1 MKKIFMAL
9 AAVAALVGCSK
20 ENTPMDVVAND
31 NFAINASIVL
41 DDTRVTVEGENFTD
55 VKWVAG
61 DEVTLSSKAGAS
73 AKLVAESGGD
83 TDIRFVGEGSAVADA
98 DTYYAIYPATA
109 IVDGEATIDLATQSG
124 SDAAVLVSKA
134 EGEKDV
140 AIDMAFKPANAL
152 LHVAVSGVSSLS
164 KAEFVAYDGT
174 ALPQSFTYAFESES
188 VATTGEVA
196 AYTIENP
203 LVDGFFFSLPA
214 DLNLE
219 NGYVVRLTDAS
230 GNVCSKAYNGKMFA
244 KATTTRV
251 AIDFATPSV
260 TLGAKTSYSYYAA
273 GLPATANSCAN
284 TDIFFVTGKNGESCA
299 SSYAGVQ
306 DAMISDLG
314 YEVDGTTYTYSAG
327 QVSWDKATN
336 TFCINEAPSYS
347 TAWGEKT
354 GIKAFVVVNG
364 KKYYST
370 NNLWLTGLP
379 YSYNFVNGSL
389 DAYRNAGWSTN
400 GKLRVESETLAGHSS
415 TLVLHHYRKVFST
428 TNESGFVVS
437 PKFCTPSDISVQPQ
451 IIRHAYSAGVFT
463 TNITKTGYVGA
474 VNSTTSKS
482 TTISFSDTTNNT
494 TSDATSGSGV
504 WMDSFSISPSYP
516 YISVSCCTNVKNSG
530 TYYFLYEAHF
540 RYAE

>member
-1 MKKIFMAL
+1 MAL

-109 IVDGEATIDLATQSG
+109 IVDGVATIDLAAQSG

-134 EGEKDV
+134 EGAKDT

-174 ALPQSFTYAFESES
+174 ALPQNFTYAFESES

-203 LVDGFFFSLPA
+203 SVDGFFFSLPA

-251 AIDFATPSV
+251 AIKWSTPSV
-260 TLGAKTSYSYYAA
+260 TLGAPMTSYSYYAA
-273 GLPATANSCAN
+273 GDSTTANGCAN
-284 TDIFFVTGKNGESCA
+284 NVIYFPAA
-299 SSYAGVQ
+299 SSYTNLQ
-306 DAMISDLG
+306 NAMIAEVG
-314 YEVDGTTYTYSAG
+314 YIIDGKEYVATLDTATKSFSMGNVTVSSWGAKSVEAYVKIKDGRTIKSAP
-327 QVSWDKATN
+327 ATVH
-336 TFCINEAPSYS
+336 I
-347 TAWGEKT
+347 
-354 GIKAFVVVNG
+354 
-364 KKYYST
+364 
-370 NNLWLTGLP
+370 TGLP
-379 YSYNFVNGSL
+379 YYADWRATNYSDWTYKKISDKGNYLTVDNGALGCIISPAFHIPANIDTTPSVAACTGATSAGNYDKCYMYAGTKNSSASESGSYVTIPFVAA
-389 DAYRNAGWSTN
+389 DANDPSTPLKTLGGKVTLSSSTPCCVITAKDFRLFCSTN
-400 GKLRVESETLAGHSS
+400 IYQAKIE
-415 TLVLHHYRKVFST
+415 
-428 TNESGFVVS
+428 
-437 PKFCTPSDISVQPQ
+437 
-451 IIRHAYSAGVFT
+451 
-463 TNITKTGYVGA
+463 
-474 VNSTTSKS
+474 
-482 TTISFSDTTNNT
+482 
-494 TSDATSGSGV
+494 
-504 WMDSFSISPSYP
+504 
-516 YISVSCCTNVKNSG
+516 
-530 TYYFLYEAHF
+530 
-540 RYAE
+540 YAQ